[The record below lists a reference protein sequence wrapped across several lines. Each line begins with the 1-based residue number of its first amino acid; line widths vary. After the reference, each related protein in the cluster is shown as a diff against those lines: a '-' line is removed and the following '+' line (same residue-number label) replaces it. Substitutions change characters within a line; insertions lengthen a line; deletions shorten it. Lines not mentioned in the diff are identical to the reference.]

1 MDYQDV
7 YYVDERN
14 AAPRVLVHDRVGT
27 RGPVIGTRTPPAAP
41 ASAALVPAGVQ
52 YQYPQQGFYPA
63 PQAAT
68 QGWNGYPLY
77 PQYVSP
83 PPPMQMGGSNL
94 ASIIGGFGDLGG
106 LANIAA
112 QVFAALIP
120 LPSAPT
126 PQDDNDVDAARNA
139 QNNSSNLIRYQSA
152 LALFARR
159 DQQILT
165 IGSVLKELFKR
176 PGFPVSG

>member
-14 AAPRVLVHDRVGT
+14 AAPRVLVHDRVGSNRVPIVT
-27 RGPVIGTRTPPAAP
+27 TRTREPAV
-41 ASAALVPAGVQ
+41 ASAPLVPATLQ
-52 YQYPQQGFYPA
+52 YQYPPQGFPTPPA
-63 PQAAT
+63 VT
-68 QGWNGYPLY
+68 QGWSGYPLY
-77 PQYVSP
+77 PQYVN
-83 PPPMQMGGSNL
+83 PPPMGMPMGTSNL

-112 QVFAALIP
+112 QIFAALLP
-120 LPSAPT
+120 LPAAPT
-126 PQDDNDVDAARNA
+126 PQDDNDVDPSRNA

-165 IGSVLKELFKR
+165 VGSVLKELFKR
-176 PGFPVSG
+176 PGAVMG